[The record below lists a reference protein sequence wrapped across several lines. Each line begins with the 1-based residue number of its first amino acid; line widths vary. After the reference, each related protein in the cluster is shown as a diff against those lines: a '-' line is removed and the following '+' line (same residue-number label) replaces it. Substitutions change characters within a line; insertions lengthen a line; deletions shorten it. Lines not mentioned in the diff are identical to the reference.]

1 MQPLCR
7 AMLNTPIDTRR
18 RLALKL
24 TASSIAA
31 TALQGCGGAQASG
44 SAAPSAVQDAM
55 AQFAALAPSTS
66 GVLIQSHAAA
76 NGWRAAHQADQQLFV
91 GSAVKTFILA
101 QFLRDQEASPG
112 TTSGNAQVPVN
123 DDVRSPGSPVFVNL
137 SGTTP
142 YRSVLEAMITHSD
155 NTATDIALAKAQ
167 PERVRALIREAGL
180 RQTRIPDSTRK
191 LFAYLAGAP
200 SGTDLGWAG
209 MQALDNGG
217 IPGLTARTDV
227 VNDYQSM
234 LSSASDMV
242 NWYRDSLSGKYFQ
255 KSQTLVEYKRIQA
268 MADAIW
274 MTIPPEIPAFGKG
287 GSIDWEGFHC
297 LSFPGQM
304 LVNGTNVGFCF
315 ILNWTGG
322 KSSVERTSEFIDA
335 AANVLGRTIAAL
347 AP

>member
-1 MQPLCR
+1 MQ
-7 AMLNTPIDTRR
+7 NTSIDPRR

-24 TASSIAA
+24 TAGSIAA
-31 TALQGCGGAQASG
+31 TVLQGCGGAQASG
-44 SAAPSAVQDAM
+44 STAPATVQDAV

-66 GVLIQSHAAA
+66 GVILQSHAASG
-76 NGWRAAHQADQQLFV
+76 GWIASHHADQQLFV

-101 QFLRDQEASPG
+101 QFLRDKEISPD
-112 TTSGNAQVPVN
+112 TTSENAQVPVN

-167 PERVRALIREAGL
+167 PARVRALIREAGL
-180 RQTRIPDSTRK
+180 TRTRIPDSTRK
-191 LFAYLAGAP
+191 LFSYLAGAP
-200 SGTDLGWAG
+200 SGNDLGWAG
-209 MQALDNGG
+209 MQALDKGG
-217 IPGLTARTDV
+217 LPGLTSRTDV
-227 VNDYQSM
+227 INDQQSK

-242 NWYRDSLSGKYFQ
+242 NWYRDSLAGKYFQ
-255 KSQTLVEYKRIQA
+255 KAETLVEYKRIQA

-274 MTIPPEIPAFGKG
+274 MTIPPEVPAFGKG

-304 LVNGTNVGFCF
+304 MVQGTPVGFCF
-315 ILNWTGG
+315 ILNWMGG
-322 KSSVERTSEFIDA
+322 PSSVERAPEFIA
-335 AANVLGRTIAAL
+335 AIAKVLNHAISAL
-347 AP
+347 TH